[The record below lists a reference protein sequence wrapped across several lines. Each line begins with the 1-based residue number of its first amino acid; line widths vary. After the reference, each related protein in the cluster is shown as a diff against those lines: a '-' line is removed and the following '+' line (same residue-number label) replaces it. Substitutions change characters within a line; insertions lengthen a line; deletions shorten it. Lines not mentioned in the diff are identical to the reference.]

1 MQFILI
7 SSLYLSF
14 SVGRSSELCQTQSY
28 IPATMCE
35 CSGSV
40 VFRFKEIA
48 MAPNIYHIKSRKYC
62 NLFSSGFPS
71 HVSMKIRAGG
81 WTNPPPSPDIQ
92 ISYKIKLLKYAWDHP
107 PTHTHTPYTT
117 PANINIP
124 RTPSGKKNPGS
135 MHASL
140 YRVCR
145 IFCRSTIEPAYLT
158 QNPTPLLESIRTI
171 RKHR

>member
-81 WTNPPPSPDIQ
+81 WTNPPPPSPDIQ

-107 PTHTHTPYTT
+107 PTPHTHTVHHP
-117 PANINIP
+117 
-124 RTPSGKKNPGS
+124 
-135 MHASL
+135 
-140 YRVCR
+140 
-145 IFCRSTIEPAYLT
+145 
-158 QNPTPLLESIRTI
+158 
-171 RKHR
+171 RKHKYPSDSLWKKKILDPCMLRCIVFVGFSAGRQ

>member
-81 WTNPPPSPDIQ
+81 WTNPPPLPRYSNF
-92 ISYKIKLLKYAWDHP
+92 L
-107 PTHTHTPYTT
+107 HTHTPYTT

-135 MHASL
+135 MHALL

>member
-1 MQFILI
+1 MQFILK

-81 WTNPPPSPDIQ
+81 WTNPQPPSPDIQ
-92 ISYKIKLLKYAWDHP
+92 ISYKIKLLKYAWDP
-107 PTHTHTPYTT
+107 PPYTHTLHH
-117 PANINIP
+117 P
-124 RTPSGKKNPGS
+124 RKHKYPSDSLWKKNPGS

>member
-40 VFRFKEIA
+40 VFRFKKEIA

-81 WTNPPPSPDIQ
+81 WTNPPLPRYSNF
-92 ISYKIKLLKYAWDHP
+92 L
-107 PTHTHTPYTT
+107 HTHTPYTT